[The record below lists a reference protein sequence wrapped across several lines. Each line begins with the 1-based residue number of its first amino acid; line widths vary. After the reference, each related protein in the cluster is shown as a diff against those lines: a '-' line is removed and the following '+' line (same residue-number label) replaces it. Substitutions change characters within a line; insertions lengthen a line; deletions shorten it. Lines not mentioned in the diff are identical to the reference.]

1 MSKQTI
7 YIGVDVGKDE
17 LWAVVEGKRPRKFSH
32 SATGIRAL
40 HRWVYRNNQ
49 SPNLHFCLEATGVY
63 SQHLAV
69 RLDQYKDATV
79 SIVNP
84 AQIAAYAKAQLRR
97 TKTDQVDARV
107 ILSFAQ
113 TQQPPI
119 WSPPPHELE
128 QLYTLRSHA
137 DAIEAELQQWN
148 NRIHAHSFRSKNL
161 TKSVRTSC
169 NKIQRV
175 LKRELAR
182 IEQAMEELIA
192 TSDRLADNRDL
203 LCSIPGI
210 AEHSATKILAYG
222 RDQFTRANFR
232 QFRAWQNP
240 NRQTGRPP
248 ITNSLIYANIGR
260 NQIQPHSKGV
270 LPETSQQRQ
279 AQESCPGRLYEKT
292 AHDDSSNTHK
302 QKNIQSEHKHLD
314 VKDGIYSCFISCF
327 RHAALAPGAFAA
339 CNHPCILVDS
349 TAFDSLETALSKH

>member
-1 MSKQTI
+1 LECDILNINRIQRETVMSKQTI

-119 WSPPPHELE
+119 WSPPTHELE

-222 RDQFTRANFR
+222 RDQFTIRNRKQLTAHAGLAPREQTSGSSVRGKTRIAKQGDRRLRTALFMPTLVGIRFNPILKEYYQRLVNKGKLKKVALVACMRKLLMMIQAILISRKTF
-232 QFRAWQNP
+232 NP
-240 NRQTGRPP
+240 N
-248 ITNSLIYANIGR
+248 I
-260 NQIQPHSKGV
+260 
-270 LPETSQQRQ
+270 
-279 AQESCPGRLYEKT
+279 
-292 AHDDSSNTHK
+292 NT
-302 QKNIQSEHKHLD
+302 L
-314 VKDGIYSCFISCF
+314 
-327 RHAALAPGAFAA
+327 
-339 CNHPCILVDS
+339 
-349 TAFDSLETALSKH
+349 T